1 MDQVPWTNTV
11 CNGHFSPFYLL
22 KLADTEWQKTSE
34 DAKTG
39 HVNVAKHFR
48 SISEAFEKQLRS
60 SGNSMK
66 SQASNFNRNSEQT
79 CNLSLQQ
86 DPMD

>member
-1 MDQVPWTNTV
+1 VEIFRDFPTGFVCQWDQMDQVPWTNTV

-39 HVNVAKHFR
+39 HVNVAEHFR
-48 SISEAFEKQLRS
+48 SI
-60 SGNSMK
+60 
-66 SQASNFNRNSEQT
+66 
-79 CNLSLQQ
+79 
-86 DPMD
+86 

>member
-34 DAKTG
+34 DAK
-39 HVNVAKHFR
+39 NMSMLQ
-48 SISEAFEKQLRS
+48 SISEAFEKQ
-60 SGNSMK
+60 
-66 SQASNFNRNSEQT
+66 QEQHEVT
-79 CNLSLQQ
+79 SFEF
-86 DPMD
+86 